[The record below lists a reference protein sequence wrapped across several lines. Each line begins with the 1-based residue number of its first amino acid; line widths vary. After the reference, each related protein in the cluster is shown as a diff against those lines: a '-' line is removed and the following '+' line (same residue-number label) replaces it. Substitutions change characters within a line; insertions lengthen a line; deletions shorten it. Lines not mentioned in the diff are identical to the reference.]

1 MAQATLANAET
12 TLAQSRSILPGRQV
26 DVFLSLDR
34 GWT

>member
-1 MAQATLANAET
+1 MAQATLATAQT
-12 TLAQSRSILPGRQV
+12 TLAQSLSILPGHQV